1 MLKTVCILRDDWNIY
16 MIFFLPSSVPCGG
29 TYNATSTPQNASS
42 PHLSNI
48 RRPYS
53 TCTWVIAAPP
63 QQQVQITV
71 WDLQLPSQDCSQSY
85 LELQDSV
92 QVKTPQMVA
101 VTSANT
107 ARNKVVPK
115 SSPLTPRIVFSQEE
129 TKPSLLH
136 ATSLNDLLWE
146 SHFQTILWLRIV
158 WVSC

>member
-16 MIFFLPSSVPCGG
+16 MIFFLSSSVPCGG

-48 RRPYS
+48 GRPYS

-92 QVKTPQMVA
+92 QVKTPRWWRSHLQILQGM
-101 VTSANT
+101 
-107 ARNKVVPK
+107 K
-115 SSPLTPRIVFSQEE
+115 SCLNQV
-129 TKPSLLH
+129 PSLL
-136 ATSLNDLLWE
+136 E
-146 SHFQTILWLRIV
+146 SCFLRRRQNLP
-158 WVSC
+158 CCMPPA